1 MDNQNRVH
9 QGLCI
14 VDVSTMMKIFLCVC
28 EILDF
33 SWKSKYSGSILLIDL
48 MISDAI
54 LLHSQCIDACLLQ
67 NYAFCVL
74 KPSSTELFTHIV
86 LHTSDSHPKSFIAV
100 TNLCSHACFK
110 KNWELHFSQ

>member
-33 SWKSKYSGSILLIDL
+33 SWKRKYSGSILLIDL

-54 LLHSQCIDACLLQ
+54 LLLSQCIDACLLQ
-67 NYAFCVL
+67 NYAFCAL
-74 KPSSTELFTHIV
+74 KPSSTELFTHIM
-86 LHTSDSHPKSFIAV
+86 LHMSDSHPKSFIAV
-100 TNLCSHACFK
+100 INLCSHSGFK
-110 KNWELHFSQ
+110 KKLGITF